1 MKEKLINFIKN
12 TIENKLFKT
21 ASEHFFKPL
30 IATMALAVL
39 FYIIIYAQNESTGIR
54 DGFFVYYALLAPF
67 LINSAIS
74 FARLEKRKKFA
85 AYGLSVVAVP
95 FLAVNFYWLSSK
107 YSNMPEFYRAFN
119 ESGSFFMLYMLY
131 SVFFVIGGVFIG
143 LIDEFITSESA
154 AVLKYPESGPIS
166 KSKRRKLKKKK
177 REVAKGGAVSHE
189 ILDEIIGE
197 NQDDAE
203 DEDDSGKAPLNE
215 AEEDDSPD
223 DETEDG
229 SSGGG
234 SNHETPVKTVKK
246 K

>member
-1 MKEKLINFIKN
+1 MKDKLLNFIR
-12 TIENKLFKT
+12 TAIENKLFKS
-21 ASEHFFKPL
+21 AAEHFLKPL
-30 IATMALAVL
+30 IATLALALL
-39 FYIIIYAQNESTGIR
+39 FYIIIYAQNETTRIG
-54 DGFFVYYALLAPF
+54 DGFFIYYAMLAPF
-67 LINSAIS
+67 LINSAVS
-74 FARLEKRKKFA
+74 FSRLEKRKKFA

-107 YSNMPEFYRAFN
+107 YSNLPEFYRAFN

-143 LIDEFITSESA
+143 LIDEFVASESA

-177 REVAKGGAVSHE
+177 RDVAKGGAVSHE

-197 NQDDAE
+197 PDDV
-203 DEDDSGKAPLNE
+203 DEEGGDKSQPGE
-215 AEEDDSPD
+215 SEEEDSPD
-223 DETEDG
+223 DEAQEDSARQG
-229 SSGGG
+229 PAGGG
-234 SNHETPVKTVKK
+234 NGKK